1 VDTDAGATTGPSR
14 IIPAVATVTDDD
26 RQQQL
31 AWEARQRPR
40 AAIAA
45 IAAGVLG
52 LAGPLWR
59 VIAFSDR
66 PQAGWLEALGLA
78 AQSGP
83 IGEQPTLQV
92 ATFEY
97 YHDHATAL
105 IGSGVASGLGLL
117 ALAWAITFLAV
128 ATRARR
134 PDFIKLAV
142 YITLVGAV
150 LYAISSVLGQVGTVL
165 AVSDFLDGARTV
177 DDARDIG
184 GSTLLVVASLL
195 GQIGPLAVVA
205 GLFLVSLNAMR
216 VGLLTR
222 FLGILG
228 VIGAVLMILPLIP
241 LPVVQSFWIVA
252 VGVLML
258 GVAPGGL
265 PPAWRTGNAEPW
277 PTAMEAAQRR
287 RAAEDRRQGIVRPEP
302 QPEPEPEP
310 AGRPHPSSK
319 KRKRKRRG

>member
-1 VDTDAGATTGPSR
+1 
-14 IIPAVATVTDDD
+14 VATVADDA
-26 RQQQL
+26 REQQL

-45 IAAGVLG
+45 IAAGLLG

-59 VIAFSDR
+59 IVALSDA
-66 PQAGWLEALGLA
+66 PQAGFLESLGQA

-83 IGEQPTLQV
+83 IGRQPSLQTP
-92 ATFEY
+92 TFEY
-97 YHDHATAL
+97 YHEHAFTLVGAGLVTAL
-105 IGSGVASGLGLL
+105 SLL
-117 ALAWAITFLAV
+117 ALAWTVTFLAA

-134 PDFIKLAV
+134 PDFIRLAV
-142 YITLVGAV
+142 YITLFGGV
-150 LYAISSVLGQVGTVL
+150 LAALSSFLGPLGTIFAIS
-165 AVSDFLDGARTV
+165 DYLDGAKTV

-184 GSTLLVVASLL
+184 GTTLLITASLL

-216 VGLLTR
+216 VGLLPR

-228 VIGAVLMILPLIP
+228 VISAVLMILPLMP
-241 LPVVQSFWIVA
+241 LPLVQTFWIVA
-252 VGVLML
+252 VGIML
-258 GVAPGGL
+258 IGRNL
-265 PPAWRTGNAEPW
+265 PPAWRTGKTEPW
-277 PTAMEAAQRR
+277 QTAMEGAQRR
-287 RAAEDRRQGIVRPEP
+287 RAEEDRKQGIVRDPEP
-302 QPEPEPEP
+302 PERERVP